1 LAGAAVQAG
10 ACWCLT
16 SLAILLKI
24 QRYSAEERNSTVE
37 DNSQIRFVLRFIS
50 GRYQGAEFPLAEGR
64 QLVIG
69 RDKKASLRL
78 ADELVSR
85 EHAQMLPAGDY
96 VILQDLHSTN
106 GTFVNGER
114 ISKSLLKPVDQILIG
129 TSIMKLL
136 KADEASPATVR
147 MSSVEALARLETT
160 ASRQTRLSTSRNLM
174 SGSLDEVQLP
184 DLLQF
189 LYQSRKSGVL
199 AVQTEKA
206 TGQVY
211 LRNGQIY
218 YAAIAGEQL
227 ANPQQALYRMAAW
240 GTGNFELGPP
250 DGRHFDGEMNVP
262 MEALLL
268 EMAGTVPQHGLA
280 QNGAAEV
287 GQGNKTTSMQRVQFS
302 ADEEGLWGSLQKIPL
317 TDLLLLLSSARKSG
331 VLSIRSSQRSGKI
344 YLRDGCIYYATIE
357 DRFAGR
363 PRKAL
368 YRMLNWTSGMFEFNP
383 PDYRQFADELTGTS
397 EALLME
403 GVRQMD
409 ELRQIESELQAVSG
423 RLAVMLP
430 LHGQLRD
437 LSPEELQ
444 VFQLVLNYGALE
456 TVLDNWPGTD
466 LEACRHILSLLRHEF
481 VDKV

>member
-1 LAGAAVQAG
+1 MQ
-10 ACWCLT
+10 
-16 SLAILLKI
+16 
-24 QRYSAEERNSTVE
+24 

-50 GRYQGAEFPLAEGR
+50 GRYQGGEFPLAEGSR
-64 QLVIG
+64 LVVG
-69 RDKKASLRL
+69 RDKKADLTL

-96 VILQDLHSTN
+96 VILQDLRSTN

-114 ISKSLLKPVDQILIG
+114 ITKSLLRPADQVLIG

-136 KADEASPATVR
+136 KADEASPTTVR
-147 MSSVEALARLETT
+147 MSNIEALARLETM
-160 ASRQTRLSTSRNLM
+160 ASRQAQLSTSSNLM
-174 SGSLDEVQLP
+174 SGSLDEMQLP

-199 AVQTEKA
+199 AVRTEKA

-218 YAAIAGEQL
+218 YATIAGEQS
-227 ANPQQALYRMAAW
+227 ANPQQTLYGMAGW
-240 GTGNFELGPP
+240 ETGNFELGPP

-268 EMAGTVPQHGLA
+268 EMANRVPQHGASQDELAAA
-280 QNGAAEV
+280 QNGK
-287 GQGNKTTSMQRVQFS
+287 KTTSVQEIPFS
-302 ADEEGLWGSLQKIPL
+302 PDNEGLWGSLQKIPM

-331 VLSIRSSQRSGKI
+331 VLSVRSSQKSGKI
-344 YLRDGCIYYATIE
+344 YVRDGCIYYATIE
-357 DRFAGR
+357 DRFVGL

-368 YRMLNWTSGMFEFNP
+368 FRMLNWTSGMFEFNP
-383 PDYRQFADELTGTS
+383 PDYRRFSDELTGTS
-397 EALLME
+397 ESLLME

-409 ELRQIESELQAVSG
+409 ELRQIESELQVVSG

-430 LHGQLRD
+430 LRGQLRD
-437 LSPEELQ
+437 LSPDELQ
-444 VFQLVLNYGALE
+444 VFQLVLNYGAME

-466 LEACRHILSLLRHEF
+466 LEASRHILGLLRHEF

>member
-1 LAGAAVQAG
+1 MQ
-10 ACWCLT
+10 
-16 SLAILLKI
+16 
-24 QRYSAEERNSTVE
+24 
-37 DNSQIRFVLRFIS
+37 DNSHIRFVLRFIS
-50 GRYQGAEFPLAEGR
+50 GRYHGGEFPLAEGR
-64 QLVIG
+64 RLMLG
-69 RDKKASLRL
+69 RDKKADLAL

-114 ISKSLLKPVDQILIG
+114 ISKSLLKPADQILIG

-147 MSSVEALARLETT
+147 MSDVEALTRLETM
-160 ASRQTRLSTSRNLM
+160 ASRHAQLSTSRNLM
-174 SGSLDEVQLP
+174 SGSLDEMQLP

-199 AVQTEKA
+199 AVQSEKA
-206 TGQVY
+206 TGHVY

-218 YAAIAGEQL
+218 FATITGEQP
-227 ANPQQALYRMAAW
+227 ANPQQTLYRMAAW
-240 GTGNFELGPP
+240 TTGSFELGPP
-250 DGRHFDGEMNVP
+250 DSRNFDGEMNAP

-268 EMAGTVPQHGLA
+268 EMANAITKHESP
-280 QNGAAEV
+280 QNGPVDVEK
-287 GQGNKTTSMQRVQFS
+287 GKKTTSLQRVQFS
-302 ADEEGLWGSLQKIPL
+302 PDKEGLWGSLQKIPL
-317 TDLLLLLSSARKSG
+317 TDLLLLLSSARKIG

-344 YLRDGCIYYATIE
+344 YLRDGCIHYATIE

-383 PDYRQFADELTGTS
+383 PDNRQFADELTGTS
-397 EALLME
+397 ESLLME

-409 ELRQIESELQAVSG
+409 ELRQIESELQVVSG

-430 LHGQLRD
+430 LRGQLRD

-456 TVLDNWPGTD
+456 TVLDNWSGTD
-466 LEACRHILSLLRHEF
+466 LEACRHVLSLLRREF

>member
-1 LAGAAVQAG
+1 MA
-10 ACWCLT
+10 
-16 SLAILLKI
+16 
-24 QRYSAEERNSTVE
+24 

-50 GRYQGAEFPLAEGR
+50 GRYQGGEFPLVEGR
-64 QLVIG
+64 RLAIG
-69 RDKKASLRL
+69 RDKKADLRL

-85 EHAQMLPAGDY
+85 THAQMLPAGDY

-114 ISKSLLKPVDQILIG
+114 ISKSLLKPADQILVG

-147 MSSVEALARLETT
+147 MSDVEALARLETMV
-160 ASRQTRLSTSRNLM
+160 SRQAQLSTDRNLM
-174 SGSLDEVQLP
+174 SGSLDEVPLP

-199 AVQTEKA
+199 SVRTEKA

-218 YAAIAGEQL
+218 FVTIAGEQS
-227 ANPQQALYRMAAW
+227 ASPQQALHRMAAW
-240 GTGNFELGPP
+240 GTGSFELGPT
-250 DGRHFDGEMNVP
+250 DDRHFDNEMNVP

-268 EMAGTVPQHGLA
+268 EVGGMVPQRGLS
-280 QNGAAEV
+280 QNEAGEMT
-287 GQGNKTTSMQRVQFS
+287 QSDKHTSMQDVQFS
-302 ADEEGLWGSLQKIPL
+302 PDKEGLWGSLQKIPL

-331 VLSIRSSQRSGKI
+331 VLSIRSNQRSGKI

-357 DRFAGR
+357 DRFAGQ

-368 YRMLNWTSGMFEFNP
+368 YRMLTWTSGMFECNP
-383 PDYRQFADELTGTS
+383 PEYRRFADELTGTS

-409 ELRQIESELQAVSG
+409 ELRQIEGELQLPSG
-423 RLAVMLP
+423 RLVVMLP
-430 LHGQLRD
+430 LRGQLRD

-444 VFQLVLNYGALE
+444 IFQLVLDYGVLE
-456 TVLDNWPGTD
+456 TVLDNWSGTD
-466 LEACRHILSLLRHEF
+466 IEACRHILSLLRREF
-481 VDKV
+481 LDKA

>member
-1 LAGAAVQAG
+1 MPD
-10 ACWCLT
+10 
-16 SLAILLKI
+16 S
-24 QRYSAEERNSTVE
+24 
-37 DNSQIRFVLRFIS
+37 SQIRFVLRFIS
-50 GRYQGAEFPLAEGR
+50 GRYQGGEFPLAEGCK
-64 QLVIG
+64 LVVG
-69 RDKKASLRL
+69 RDKKADLRL

-85 EHAQMLPAGDY
+85 EHAQMLPAWDY
-96 VILQDLHSTN
+96 VILQDLRSTN

-114 ISKSLLKPVDQILIG
+114 ISKSLLKPADQILIG

-136 KADEASPATVR
+136 KADDGSPATLR
-147 MSSVEALARLETT
+147 MSNAEATARLETMV
-160 ASRQTRLSTSRNLM
+160 SRQTQLSTSRNLM
-174 SGSLDEVQLP
+174 SGSLDEMQLP

-199 AVQTEKA
+199 AVRSEKA

-211 LRNGQIY
+211 LRNGQVY
-218 YAAIAGEQL
+218 FATIAGEQS
-227 ANPQQALYRMAAW
+227 ANPQQTLYHMAGW
-240 GTGNFELGPP
+240 KTGSFELGPP
-250 DGRHFDGEMNVP
+250 DDCHFDGEMNVA

-268 EMAGTVPQHGLA
+268 EMADKIAPHKPSQDGEAEAPQGK
-280 QNGAAEV
+280 N
-287 GQGNKTTSMQRVQFS
+287 TTSLQNIQFS
-302 ADEEGLWGSLQKIPL
+302 PDKEGLWGSLQKIPL
-317 TDLLLLLSSARKSG
+317 TDLLLLLSSARKNG
-331 VLSIRSSQRSGKI
+331 VLGIRSSQRSGKI

-383 PDYRQFADELTGTS
+383 PDNRRFADELAGTS

-409 ELRQIESELQAVSG
+409 ELRQIESELQVVSG

-430 LHGQLRD
+430 LRGQLRD

-456 TVLDNWPGTD
+456 TVLDNWAGTD
-466 LEACRHILSLLRHEF
+466 LEVCRYILDLLRREF